1 MVLIFGADAMNK
13 MAVQIRRIINESEKH
28 LTAEEVFSECQKN
41 GIKTSVAS
49 VYRNLANLVAE
60 GCIKKLSFPG
70 EPDRYDKSVLPHE
83 HLICERC
90 GRISDIGSGSL
101 KQLLEDHFGT
111 EIASYELSMRCVC
124 PECRQRAERGKN

>member
-1 MVLIFGADAMNK
+1 MVLIFGAGTMNK

-28 LTAEEVFSECQKN
+28 LTAEEIFSECKKN
-41 GIKTSVAS
+41 GVKASVAS
-49 VYRNLANLVAE
+49 VYRNLAYLAAE
-60 GCIKKLSFPG
+60 GCIKRLSFSG

-101 KQLLEDHFGT
+101 KQLLEKHFGT
-111 EIASYELSMRCVC
+111 EIASYELSMRYVC
-124 PECRQRAERGKN
+124 PECSQKAEKDKN